1 MGVLRRVQGIKMD
14 GLGSAEE
21 QAEAKAFVTQAFADR
36 CWQTAPVRTQRDC
49 SVDCTVRC
57 SAPRSFSS

>member
-1 MGVLRRVQGIKMD
+1 MD

-36 CWQTAPVRTQRDC
+36 CWQTAPVRPQRHC
-49 SVDCTVRC
+49 SVDVRC

>member
-1 MGVLRRVQGIKMD
+1 MD